1 MGAGFAPALF
11 SSPSARLPSARALRS
26 IGAELYGVVRTRM
39 VLKGQ
44 RDFRATA
51 CDFLSRGKTGP
62 ADSFTLHR
70 LAGSRRFALLQFG
83 IVMEGGVRQAR
94 HFE

>member
-1 MGAGFAPALF
+1 
-11 SSPSARLPSARALRS
+11 
-26 IGAELYGVVRTRM
+26 M

-51 CDFLSRGKTGP
+51 CGFLSRGKTGP
-62 ADSFTLHR
+62 ADSFTLR
-70 LAGSRRFALLQFG
+70 RFAGSRRLALLQFR
-83 IVMEGGVRQAR
+83 IVMEGGVRQAC

>member
-1 MGAGFAPALF
+1 
-11 SSPSARLPSARALRS
+11 
-26 IGAELYGVVRTRM
+26 M

-44 RDFRATA
+44 GDFGATA
-51 CDFLSRGKTGP
+51 CGFLSRGKTGP
-62 ADSFTLHR
+62 ADPLTFHR

-94 HFE
+94 ILNISSPTPYLYFALRSCAESAGAPYAPPNKLLLLGVFT